1 MKKVLIVCA
10 NYYQGISNN
19 LLKEAKKTLTNAKI
33 KSSLITVPGVFE
45 IPVTISKNIKK
56 FDAFLSLGCVIKGET
71 PHFELICKSTF
82 DGLMKLSI
90 ESKKPI
96 GNGIITA
103 LNLRQAAVRSEGI
116 KKNKGVEA
124 AIAVIHI
131 LKNDSTT

>member
-10 NYYQGISNN
+10 NYYQGISAN
-19 LLKEAKKTLTNAKI
+19 LLKEAKKTLANAKI
-33 KSSLITVPGVFE
+33 KSSSITVPGVFE

-71 PHFELICKSTF
+71 PHFELICRSTF

-103 LNLRQAAVRSEGI
+103 LNLRQALVRSEGI

-124 AIAVIHI
+124 AISVIHI

>member
-10 NYYQGISNN
+10 NYYQGISAN
-19 LLKEAKKTLTNAKI
+19 LLKEAKKTLANAKI
-33 KSSLITVPGVFE
+33 KSSSITVPGVFE

-71 PHFELICKSTF
+71 PHFELICRSTF

-103 LNLRQAAVRSEGI
+103 LNLRQALVRSEGI
-116 KKNKGVEA
+116 KKNKGIEA

>member
-10 NYYQGISNN
+10 NYYQGISAN
-19 LLKEAKKTLTNAKI
+19 LLKEAKKTLANAKI
-33 KSSLITVPGVFE
+33 KSSSITVPGVFE

-71 PHFELICKSTF
+71 PHFELICRSTF

-103 LNLRQAAVRSEGI
+103 LNLRQALVRSEGI